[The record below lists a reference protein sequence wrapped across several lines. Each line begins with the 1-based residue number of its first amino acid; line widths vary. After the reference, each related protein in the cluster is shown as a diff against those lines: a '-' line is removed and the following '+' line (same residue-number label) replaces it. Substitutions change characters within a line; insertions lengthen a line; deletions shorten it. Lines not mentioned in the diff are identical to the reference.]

1 MLVDLV
7 RREGLTDPDLERM
20 RGVGRHIWTQNT
32 INHRTVLAALDALA
46 AADIRPMLLKGAA
59 LFARSP
65 EYMSKRAS
73 SDGDILVRPEELQ
86 RAAQALRRGGFALLN
101 HHWDDLDVPLIDSD
115 TAGVPMQFGSH
126 QGGLDLHW
134 RPLWNIRDEGLIS
147 AIFGRADEH
156 EMNGR
161 PVYLPTVTDH
171 LFLAIA
177 RCEPWDLDE
186 SFVRLVEGHLL
197 LSANRDAVS
206 WEALLQHAMRYG
218 VEVGAF
224 GFLNDLNRCAGLQMP
239 ESTLSELARR
249 VTAAKLAEW
258 GIRQI
263 PPERRSVHQRWIL
276 QRSDILH
283 QRSEPALEPSSWPD
297 VQLMRLGLN
306 AGTAGLLWRAL
317 RRRVHHEPITDIKF
331 LEGFSYPEANGRWS
345 SGRWAAI
352 AVPLTEE
359 QQAGAPFRLNC
370 HAYFGRSDRARIVGY
385 GGRGIIDFT
394 QLQSAPDNTLALGVR
409 PLPQLGGA
417 GLILLWL
424 PNAQTPLD
432 ANESND
438 RRELGL
444 FIRRDWQS
452 ARSNRQAAR
461 PTIYRRM
468 RGLYRGLPLPLAF
481 RERVSPLMQKLVTV
495 VAKRSVPAPLKVDSI
510 QPGDIVLSAFLSDV
524 SGIGRA
530 GRMTRDS
537 LNTWGVPLTE
547 HDIRMDPS
555 ADDVPDVG
563 SGGLWIC
570 HCNAP
575 EATAVMMAGTERL
588 WARRYRIGVWAYEL
602 QRLPAD
608 WEGVLAHFHEI
619 WVPSQF
625 VADAVLRSRRFDV
638 PIVKIVPHP
647 VTVPQPEMARSNH
660 PNQPFTFLSMFD
672 IRSTSARKNPMG
684 AIRAFQSAFQPD
696 SPDAKLVLKV
706 VHSEADTDAL
716 NELREAVADCS
727 NISLVTEHL
736 SDSEAIA
743 LIASA
748 DCLVSLHRSEGFGL
762 TVAEAMSVGT
772 PSIITGWSAPVEFS
786 KGAAVEIDF
795 HLVPVNDRSKRYE
808 GLGEVW
814 AEPDIDHASRV
825 MRRLVDDPVQW
836 SALSRAGIEIARKTL
851 SRPIATTDYRRFLM
865 PRRDSAHAVHGI
877 DSQ

>member
-1 MLVDLV
+1 MLIDLV

-32 INHRTVLAALDALA
+32 INHRTVLAALDALV

-86 RAAQALRRGGFALLN
+86 RAAQALRGGGFDLIH
-101 HHWDDLDVPLIDSD
+101 HHWDDL
-115 TAGVPMQFGSH
+115 GVPFIESDSSGVALQLGTH
-126 QGGLDLHW
+126 RRALDLHW
-134 RPLWNIRDEGLIS
+134 RPLWNVCDSGLTDI
-147 AIFGRADEH
+147 IFGRADEH

-161 PVYLPTVTDH
+161 PVSLPSVTDQ

-177 RCEPWDLDE
+177 RCEPWDSDE
-186 SFVRLVEGHLL
+186 SFVRLVEGQLL

-206 WEALLQHAMRYG
+206 WTDLVELATRYG
-218 VEVGAF
+218 VESGAHA
-224 GFLNDLNRCAGLQMP
+224 FLGDLERCADIRVP
-239 ESTLSELARR
+239 ESALSDLAKG
-249 VTAAKLAEW
+249 VTTTKQAEW
-258 GIRQI
+258 GIRRI
-263 PPERRSVHQRWIL
+263 PPERRTEYQRWIL
-276 QRSDILH
+276 QRSDKLH
-283 QRSEPALEPSSWPD
+283 RRSQPALELRSWHE
-297 VQLMRLGLN
+297 VQLTRLGLN
-306 AGTAGLLWRAL
+306 AVTAGPLWRAL
-317 RRRVHHEPITDIKF
+317 GKRVNQAPIKDITF
-331 LEGFSYPEANGRWS
+331 LEGFSSPEADGRWS

-359 QQAGAPFRLNC
+359 QQAGAPFRLSC
-370 HAYFGRSDRARIVGY
+370 HAYFGGADRARIVVF
-385 GGRGIIDFT
+385 GGRGIVDFT
-394 QLQSAPDNTLALGVR
+394 QLQSAPENTLALGVR
-409 PLPQLGGA
+409 PLPQLGGG

-424 PNAQTPLD
+424 PNAQTPTD
-432 ANESND
+432 AKESND

-452 ARSNRQAAR
+452 VHHSRQAAR

-481 RERVSPLMQKLVTV
+481 RERVSPLMQKLVSV

-510 QPGDIVLSAFLSDV
+510 QPGDIVLSGFLSDV

-563 SGGLWIC
+563 AGGLWIC

-575 EATAVMMAGTERL
+575 EAAAVMMAGTERL

-625 VADAVLRSRRFDV
+625 VADAVLRSRRSDV
-638 PIVKIVPHP
+638 PIVKVVPHP

-696 SPDAKLVLKV
+696 SPDAELVLKV
-706 VHSEADTDAL
+706 AHSEADTDAL
-716 NELREAVADCS
+716 NELREAVADWS
-727 NISLVTEHL
+727 NISLVTKHL
-736 SDSEAIA
+736 SDAEAVA

-786 KGAAVEIDF
+786 TGAAVEIDY
-795 HLVPVNDRSKRYE
+795 HLVPVIDRSKRYE

-814 AEPDIDHASRV
+814 AEPNIDHASRV
-825 MRRLVDDPVQW
+825 MRRLVDDSVQW
-836 SALSRAGIEIARKTL
+836 STLSRAGIEIARSVL
-851 SRPIATTDYRRFLM
+851 SRPIAITDYRRFLM
-865 PRRDSAHAVHGI
+865 PADDAARI
-877 DSQ
+877 DHLIDTR